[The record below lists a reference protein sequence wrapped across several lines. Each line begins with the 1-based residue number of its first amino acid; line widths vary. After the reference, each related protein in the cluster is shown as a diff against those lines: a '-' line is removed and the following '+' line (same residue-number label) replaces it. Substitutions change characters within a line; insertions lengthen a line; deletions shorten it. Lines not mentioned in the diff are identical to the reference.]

1 MDGLSVAIITFNEEK
16 NIARCISSIKEV
28 ADEIIVVDSFST
40 DGTAAVAKS
49 LGASVHQEKFRG
61 YIEQKNFA
69 VKLTQNNYVLSLDAD
84 EALDGELIKSILSWK
99 GKMDGN
105 AFTMNRCANYCG
117 KYIRHGLWYPDKK
130 FGFDELAIH
139 NVWRKINESRTDY
152 RLSPRLR

>member
-49 LGASVHQEKFRG
+49 LGATVHQEKFRG
-61 YIEQKNFA
+61 YIEQK
-69 VKLTQNNYVLSLDAD
+69 TS
-84 EALDGELIKSILSWK
+84 
-99 GKMDGN
+99 
-105 AFTMNRCANYCG
+105 
-117 KYIRHGLWYPDKK
+117 H
-130 FGFDELAIH
+130 
-139 NVWRKINESRTDY
+139 Y